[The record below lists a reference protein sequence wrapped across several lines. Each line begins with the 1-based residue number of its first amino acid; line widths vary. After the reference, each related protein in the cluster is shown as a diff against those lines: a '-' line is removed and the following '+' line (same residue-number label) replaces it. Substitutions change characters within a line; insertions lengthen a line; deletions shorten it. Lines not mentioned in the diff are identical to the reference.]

1 MKPDRKRNNIPKE
14 ITNLRRDSPPVPC
27 DVWKR
32 VACPRRGLS
41 LGPLLWELE
50 RTKVLM
56 VLARVFLEALKQEMS
71 QLSKL
76 ANLAPP
82 KELLAFH
89 NLHLGPAKLRAFRNG
104 YQKIPH
110 LPSRSHP
117 CKERKRIAVQ
127 KKEPAIINANSAHAC
142 ATLCHNDKLP
152 PSQSASNLACGMNAS
167 VFWILLVLEF
177 VPWLHDVA
185 WWCWKNN
192 EVMSQ
197 RHGQGFMFAA
207 AGLTALPRKTRRLE
221 PTSIMEPHW
230 KNRCASCTGSIVE
243 KSLRTMASVRIISFC
258 PSLSDFSRALFE

>member
-1 MKPDRKRNNIPKE
+1 M
-14 ITNLRRDSPPVPC
+14 
-27 DVWKR
+27 
-32 VACPRRGLS
+32 PRRGLS

-50 RTKVLM
+50 RTKVLT
-56 VLARVFLEALKQEMS
+56 VLARVFLEALKQEMA

-104 YQKIPH
+104 YQTIPH

-152 PSQSASNLACGMNAS
+152 YSRHSKTSSQIPIHPDPSQSASNLACGMNAS
-167 VFWILLVLEF
+167 VF
-177 VPWLHDVA
+177 
-185 WWCWKNN
+185 
-192 EVMSQ
+192 
-197 RHGQGFMFAA
+197 
-207 AGLTALPRKTRRLE
+207 
-221 PTSIMEPHW
+221 
-230 KNRCASCTGSIVE
+230 
-243 KSLRTMASVRIISFC
+243 
-258 PSLSDFSRALFE
+258 